1 MNAKAAATG
10 NAINP
15 IAAGVAFSIA
25 NHFTS
30 TYPLYDKYASPNR
43 KKPKTITANL
53 ISFFKAKPTNVL
65 P

>member
-30 TYPLYDKYASPNR
+30 THTLYDKYASPNR
-43 KKPKTITANL
+43 KKPKTITAN
-53 ISFFKAKPTNVL
+53 
-65 P
+65 